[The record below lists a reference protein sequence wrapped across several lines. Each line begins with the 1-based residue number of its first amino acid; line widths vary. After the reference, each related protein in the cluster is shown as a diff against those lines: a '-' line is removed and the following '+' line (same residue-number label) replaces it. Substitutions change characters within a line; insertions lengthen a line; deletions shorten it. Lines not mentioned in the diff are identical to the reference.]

1 MSRLITLMFLFF
13 ASAYVASSE
22 ISIIHEP
29 EKLNNAT
36 FIDIRDSSKCKF
48 RTIQKSKC
56 IPING
61 LINKDNIIS
70 FRDFYWLL
78 SVNNLNH
85 LDQVVIFGKNM
96 EEAKLFA
103 GMLYLAGH
111 KKIYLLDMNI
121 KDIYK
126 NFKLGKGIERGLFR
140 TKIYEGELQSHL
152 IMSEK
157 NLSTKSQRSNIIN
170 FVNSII
176 DGTLEKV
183 QI

>member
-1 MSRLITLMFLFF
+1 MRRLITSMFLIT
-13 ASAYVASSE
+13 ASAYVVSSE
-22 ISIIHEP
+22 ISIIEEP
-29 EKLNNAT
+29 EKLSNT
-36 FIDIRDSSKCKF
+36 IFIDTRDLSKCKF
-48 RTIQKSKC
+48 KTIHKSKC

-61 LINKDNIIS
+61 LINKENIIS

-78 SVNNLNH
+78 SVNNVNH
-85 LDQVVIFGKNM
+85 LDEVVIFGKSI

-111 KKIYLLDMNI
+111 KKIYLLNMTI

-126 NFKLGKGIERGLFR
+126 NFKLGKGIERELFR

-176 DGTLEKV
+176 DGTNKKV

>member
-1 MSRLITLMFLFF
+1 MSRLITLMFLLF
-13 ASAYVASSE
+13 ASTYVASSE

-36 FIDIRDSSKCKF
+36 FIDTRDLSKCKF

-85 LDQVVIFGKNM
+85 LDEVVIFGKTM
-96 EEAKLFA
+96 KEAKLFA

-111 KKIYLLDMNI
+111 KKIYLLDMAI

-126 NFKLGKGIERGLFR
+126 KFKLGKGMERGLFR
-140 TKIYEGELQSHL
+140 TKIYEGKFQSHL
-152 IMSEK
+152 ILSEK
-157 NLSTKSQRSNIIN
+157 NLSTESQRSNIIN

-176 DGTLEKV
+176 DGTNEKV